1 MFDFITQKIMA
12 NVAQYT
18 TLFDTSTQNTTCKT
32 QNNLIKI
39 DGLNGEYVLSGGVD
53 GIATKNC
60 LNDLHRFENGIA
72 VAQCF
77 FGNDENIHN
86 VTLHK
91 VNVGTALKRELA
103 IEVMLDKKI
112 NNTIIVY
119 WDNTVNMQQ
128 GYKYNISQDNTQIY
142 KYTIGVMYKV
152 DAKQNEALGD
162 CSIIDRIITNSV
174 IYTEKDNASL
184 VKFEKVKDRF
194 YADKFYCVDME
205 FSYLEDMKINDV
217 IKDRVKHFEVTLID
231 VETN

>member
-18 TLFDTSTQNTTCKT
+18 TLFDTKT
-32 QNNLIKI
+32 ISKSCVTKNNLVTI

-60 LNDLHRFENGIA
+60 LNDLHNFING
-72 VAQCF
+72 VATTQCF
-77 FGNDENIHN
+77 FGNTENIHN
-86 VTLHK
+86 VIVHK
-91 VNVGTALKRELA
+91 VNVGTAIKREIALEM
-103 IEVMLDKKI
+103 ILDKKI
-112 NNTIIVY
+112 QNSIIVY
-119 WDNTVNMQQ
+119 WDATTNTQE

-142 KYTIGVMYKV
+142 KYKIGVIYKI
-152 DAKQNEALGD
+152 DANELKALGD
-162 CSIIDRIITNSV
+162 CSIIDKIITNSV
-174 IYTEKDNASL
+174 IYTENDATTL
-184 VKFEKVKDRF
+184 IKFESVRDRF
-194 YADKFYCVDME
+194 YADKFYCVDMV